1 MANVWKP
8 LELTNNHANFRHVD
22 LIDALTE
29 SQLREKGYYRGH
41 PCPHGHTIRDQDHHW
56 CYECVR
62 KIMSNV
68 CGFDVN
74 YLHPEYKV
82 KYASIWKRVP
92 VGFPQDCWLMNVDGN
107 RTPSRVCLPSYRS
120 GYSKQKSENVNIHKA
135 IYQCAWGDVGS
146 LQVTRLC
153 GDKRCCNPLHLV
165 SSWNRNL
172 PPKSISPLEI
182 EFKAEKLMLY
192 GKRNREQQPMEPVL
206 KKDYKMSITDPQF
219 VKEPPEYNEDTNIYD
234 F

>member
-1 MANVWKP
+1 MRENLFPDTLFRYVP
-8 LELTNNHANFRHVD
+8 EIESLSDQELEEH
-22 LIDALTE
+22 
-29 SQLREKGYYRGH
+29 KYYRGY
-41 PCPHGHTIRDQDHHW
+41 PCAHGHVIRDAAKHW
-56 CYECVR
+56 CYHCAQ
-62 KIMSNV
+62 KISSNV

-74 YLHPEYKV
+74 YLHHDYKV
-82 KYASIWKRVP
+82 KYASLWKRMP
-92 VGFPQDCWLMNVDGN
+92 VGFPQDCWLMNQGEN
-107 RTPSRVCLPSYRS
+107 KTPARVCLPSYRS

-172 PPKSISPLEI
+172 PPKTISPLEI

-192 GKRNREQQPMEPVL
+192 GKRNREQKSMDSVL
-206 KKDYKMSITDPQF
+206 KKDYKMAITDPQF

>member
-1 MANVWKP
+1 
-8 LELTNNHANFRHVD
+8 
-22 LIDALTE
+22 
-29 SQLREKGYYRGH
+29 
-41 PCPHGHTIRDQDHHW
+41 
-56 CYECVR
+56 
-62 KIMSNV
+62 
-68 CGFDVN
+68 
-74 YLHPEYKV
+74 
-82 KYASIWKRVP
+82 
-92 VGFPQDCWLMNVDGN
+92 MNVDGN